1 MVTIRRMIARLRRAD
16 RRSPAEVPP
25 PPPVF
30 LGETNDL
37 HRRYPGHSRI
47 GRWSY
52 GDFFIHVWDEGPPR
66 TFLHMGSYCSL
77 ADRVQVFLGEGH
89 RSNLVTTFPFST
101 WEAGRPLSKG
111 PPSKGDVVIGNDV
124 WIGTE
129 AMIMSGVTVGD
140 GAIIGARA
148 LVARDVE
155 PYAIVAGNPARVI
168 RKRYDDAIITR
179 LLAVRWW
186 DFPNEV
192 VAELLPWLYSPDVEA
207 FLERA
212 ERRRAGL

>member
-1 MVTIRRMIARLRRAD
+1 VGILKRVKHRLSRATS
-16 RRSPAEVPP
+16 RPPEPSPLQG
-25 PPPVF
+25 F

-52 GDFFIHVWDEGPPR
+52 GDLTIHVWDQGPPR
-66 TFLHMGSYCSL
+66 TFLIMGSFCSL
-77 ADRVQVFLGEGH
+77 ADRVQIFLGQGH
-89 RSNLVTTFPFST
+89 WTDRVTTFPFST
-101 WEAGRPLSKG
+101 WEAGAPFGGG

-129 AMIMSGVTVGD
+129 AMIMSGVSIGD

-155 PYAIVAGNPARVI
+155 PYAVVVGNPARMVK
-168 RKRYDDAIITR
+168 KRFDDETIAR
-179 LLAVRWW
+179 LLEVRWW
-186 DFPNEV
+186 DFPDDV
-192 VAELLPWLYSPDVEA
+192 IAGLLPWLYGSDVEA

-212 ERRRAGL
+212 EKLRSEH

>member
-1 MVTIRRMIARLRRAD
+1 
-16 RRSPAEVPP
+16 
-25 PPPVF
+25 
-30 LGETNDL
+30 
-37 HRRYPGHSRI
+37 
-47 GRWSY
+47 
-52 GDFFIHVWDEGPPR
+52 
-66 TFLHMGSYCSL
+66 
-77 ADRVQVFLGEGH
+77 
-89 RSNLVTTFPFST
+89 
-101 WEAGRPLSKG
+101 
-111 PPSKGDVVIGNDV
+111 
-124 WIGTE
+124 
-129 AMIMSGVTVGD
+129 VTVGD